1 MADFVKNGM
10 LYAGGMVFGPNEDYA
25 IVFDVDGT
33 LKIVSDPF
41 RSSQSTVVTYSTAGA
56 IIQSGAVTS
65 SRQPAVNLAA
75 ASQTLTAAQSGQT
88 FVGVVDAVF
97 TLPAAATVGA
107 GVHYYIV
114 TGVASGGTG
123 LVVTANGADDIFA
136 AGVDT
141 AAGGSITNSG
151 ATDAIGDNVHLVSD
165 GVSRWVGVS
174 ARGTWA

>member
-1 MADFVKNGM
+1 MAIKYVHRQADVSANAFPNRSQQ
-10 LYAGGMVFGPNEDYA
+10 AGLMVDSDDNKLKLNS
-25 IVFDVDGT
+25 DGT
-33 LKIVSDPF
+33 VDEIVDVRHNF
-41 RSSQSTVVTYSTAGA
+41 TLTGA
-56 IIQSGAVTS
+56 ITMTGAV
-65 SRQPAVNLAA
+65 RQPAVNLAA

-88 FVGVVDAVF
+88 FVGVVDAAF

-114 TGVASGGTG
+114 TGVASAGTG
-123 LVVTANGADDIFA
+123 LTVVANAADDIFA

-141 AAGGSITNSG
+141 AAGGTITNSG
-151 ATDAIGDNVHLVSD
+151 ASDVIGDNLHLVSD